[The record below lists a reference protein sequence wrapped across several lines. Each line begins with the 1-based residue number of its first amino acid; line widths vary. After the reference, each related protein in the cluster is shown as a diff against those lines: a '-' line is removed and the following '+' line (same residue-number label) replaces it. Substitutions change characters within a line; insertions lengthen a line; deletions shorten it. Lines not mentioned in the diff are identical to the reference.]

1 VVVARKSFPA
11 RGDFRKEAQNLARF
25 NGSLSD
31 HKRIVKYLAVITI
44 EDEEDEGAPKEFNI
58 LLPLAEADL
67 EHFLNMPCYESRCGG
82 IVELIFEASNLC
94 DAIRWLH
101 SGLRISGKV
110 LFCCHMDLKLEN
122 ILVYLENP
130 SRSRVGWWKISD
142 FGISSMVERATSEHS
157 PRRPS
162 STLLSVPSPAQSL
175 ARITGTARFSV
186 HRPPGPYTAPEMEYG
201 NEVGPSSDI
210 WSFGCIL
217 YQVLARGAGGIELLK
232 ELNDKRMSM
241 ENDST
246 NDHFY
251 QRTNRGNCLH
261 PSVSEWLESPHSLRS
276 GSFVDRIMV
285 MNCKLLI
292 QKTLRLDPNR
302 RPNAEQ
308 LHDKLAEIANGEGES
323 YYFDRDSNLVLPP
336 RSEYRPQWPSARSIP
351 EIEIGVSSSPTAQA
365 APHFQQQIDVPAH
378 VNSTPPISPPV
389 STGNHIVQ
397 PNNEPSRDVLPILPS
412 ARPTVSA
419 DQFPRRASIPTSN
432 PLPSPETV
440 GRPFNSGNGIFEN
453 GTSNRRSIS
462 SHESQRQ
469 PNGQSPP
476 HVRQYSGT
484 DVSHRSDL
492 IVPKSIP
499 PPSASQEWRTPN
511 PGNLISGNGTSN
523 RGSVV
528 SHESQRQPHSG
539 SPLQVRQY
547 YLGHGRDITQF
558 VDTSPELIQYNTTI
572 FESHRRS
579 RQQSEHTDVPDVQP
593 GPTNRNGEIVPFTT
607 PSHVIMTL
615 VSSTRAKIAFVAPK
629 EVVVSTLYSPYSR
642 KTIFPPT
649 GCSWEKGSLAGDFL
663 ALRGYCSSASS
674 YVSLTHLIPVIKLI
688 QSKVFHLWKLS
699 IDNRRKLEIRKLD
712 IQYELPHFEKF
723 AVSRDGRLLLGG
735 SKRVW
740 FYRSL

>member
-1 VVVARKSFPA
+1 VARKSFPA

-44 EDEEDEGAPKEFNI
+44 QDEEDEGAPKEFNI
-58 LLPLAEADL
+58 LLPLADADL
-67 EHFLNMPCYESRCGG
+67 QHFLSEPCYDSRCGG
-82 IVELIFEASNLC
+82 IVELILEASNLA

-101 SGLRISGKV
+101 GGLRISGKV
-110 LFCCHMDLKLEN
+110 LFCCHMDLKLDN
-122 ILVYLENP
+122 ILVYLDHP
-130 SRSRVGWWKISD
+130 SRVGWWKISD
-142 FGISSMVERATSEHS
+142 FGISSMVERTTSEHS

-162 STLLSVPSPAQSL
+162 SALLSVPSPAQSL

-232 ELNDKRMSM
+232 ELDDKRMSM
-241 ENDST
+241 ENGST

-261 PSVSEWLESPHSLRS
+261 PSVSEWLESPHSLPN

-292 QKTLRLDPNR
+292 QQMLRFDPKR

-323 YYFDRDSNLVLPP
+323 YYFDRHSNLVLPP
-336 RSEYRPQWPSARSIP
+336 RSESPRRPLAGPIP
-351 EIEIGVSSSPTAQA
+351 EIEIRTPRSSITQA
-365 APHFQQQIDVPAH
+365 APHSSQQKFDIPAAD
-378 VNSTPPISPPV
+378 NSTPPTSPPV
-389 STGNHIVQ
+389 GTWNYITQ
-397 PNNEPSRDVLPILPS
+397 PNTEPRLLH
-412 ARPTVSA
+412 SA
-419 DQFPRRASIPTSN
+419 DVSLRSDISVPKSIP
-432 PLPSPETV
+432 P
-440 GRPFNSGNGIFEN
+440 PFAPQEWRAPNIGNVISGN
-453 GTSNRRSIS
+453 GTSNRGSVA

-476 HVRQYSGT
+476 QVRYYRSGA
-484 DVSHRSDL
+484 DVSRRSDI

-499 PPSASQEWRTPN
+499 PPFAPQEWRASSM
-511 PGNLISGNGTSN
+511 GNVISGNGTSV
-523 RGSVV
+523 RGSVA
-528 SHESQRQPHSG
+528 SHESQQQPNSE
-539 SPLQVRQY
+539 SPPQVRQY
-547 YLGHGRDITQF
+547 YFSQGRDIREF
-558 VDTSPELIQYNTTI
+558 VDTSPELVQYNTTI
-572 FESHRRS
+572 FESHGRS

-593 GPTNRNGEIVPFTT
+593 RPTNRKGEIVPFTT
-607 PSHVIMTL
+607 PGHVIMTL

-642 KTIFPPT
+642 KTILPPT
-649 GCSWEKGSLAGDFL
+649 GCLWEKGSLAGDFL
-663 ALRGYCSSASS
+663 ALHGFCSSTTS
-674 YVSLTHLIPVIKLI
+674 YVSLAHLIPVIKLI
-688 QSKVFHLWKLS
+688 RSQVFHLWKLS
-699 IDNRRKLEIRKLD
+699 IDNGRELEIRKLD
-712 IQYELPHFEKF
+712 IQHELPHFEKF
-723 AVSRDGRLLLGG
+723 AVSRDGRLLFGG